1 MAALCALPLLLSA
14 SARAQ
19 GAGEGGGSGAPQ
31 APAPQGAT
39 GAPAAPVI
47 TPPSLAEFVE
57 ATYPPEARAAGLTA
71 TVEVVVTIA
80 ADGSVAE
87 ATVPTPV
94 GNGFDEAAVEAVR
107 RFRFEPARRDGNPIP
122 SRIRYRYVFEIREEP
137 PPPEEAAPPT
147 TGRFAGQIVA
157 EDDSSAVAAAELVVK
172 DLETGEERRIVADA
186 EGRFAIDELPEGR
199 YQLTVSGV
207 GLGSVTYEEEIVAG
221 EETSVLY
228 RLPRAG
234 QEVADDANE
243 PSYGARALID
253 PPPREMTRRTIEREA
268 LYRIPGTRGD
278 PIRTIEIL
286 PGVARPPFGIGFVII
301 RGSAPQDSEIL
312 VDGVPVPLIYHFGGL
327 TSVYNGRLINRLS
340 FYPGNFS
347 SRYGRKIGGVVEVE
361 TRDPRTDGFHGIA
374 DINVIDTS
382 LLLEGP
388 ITRKF
393 SLAGSFRRSLIDL
406 ILPYVIPSDAST
418 LTAAPVY
425 YDYQLI
431 GTWRPTDRDNL
442 RFQFYGSSDH
452 FALIAKNSSESDQ
465 SAAENAIGLTTRF
478 NNLQATWNRQLRG
491 NTDQNVVFEVG
502 PQHLEF
508 NAGLDIKFQL
518 ETTQIYGRSQWLT
531 RLSDHLR
538 LVTGLDVSSGPFW
551 ITYIGP
557 NAGQSEGN
565 PGNTS
570 SDTIGVKT
578 NGFIFR
584 PGVYAD
590 LTVEYGRFLV
600 NSALRL
606 DYYSEINGYSIDP
619 RFVVQYQLRP
629 EWKLKW
635 AAGIYS
641 QPPEFQESSADIGN
655 PNLNPIHSAHFG
667 TGVEYTPIEG
677 FRFGVEG
684 FYKQLWNR
692 VVAGRTSNDP
702 AYTND
707 GIGRIYGLELSASIQ
722 PSGRKYFGYLS
733 YTLMQSERLDTK
745 AQGWRPFDF
754 DQTNILTASFV
765 YRLPR
770 NWEMGATFRFATGN
784 PYTPVAGRVYNATDR
799 YYQPIFGLINSARN
813 PNFNRLDFRVQKTWQ
828 FDAWKLVWYLD
839 VQNVY
844 NHRSQEAVFYN
855 YDYTLRTPVK
865 GLPLIP
871 ALGIRGEF

>member
-301 RGSAPQDSEIL
+301 RGSAPR
-312 VDGVPVPLIYHFGGL
+312 
-327 TSVYNGRLINRLS
+327 TAR
-340 FYPGNFS
+340 S
-347 SRYGRKIGGVVEVE
+347 SS
-361 TRDPRTDGFHGIA
+361 TA
-374 DINVIDTS
+374 C
-382 LLLEGP
+382 
-388 ITRKF
+388 
-393 SLAGSFRRSLIDL
+393 RSR
-406 ILPYVIPSDAST
+406 SST
-418 LTAAPVY
+418 T
-425 YDYQLI
+425 
-431 GTWRPTDRDNL
+431 
-442 RFQFYGSSDH
+442 
-452 FALIAKNSSESDQ
+452 
-465 SAAENAIGLTTRF
+465 SAA
-478 NNLQATWNRQLRG
+478 
-491 NTDQNVVFEVG
+491 
-502 PQHLEF
+502 
-508 NAGLDIKFQL
+508 
-518 ETTQIYGRSQWLT
+518 
-531 RLSDHLR
+531 
-538 LVTGLDVSSGPFW
+538 
-551 ITYIGP
+551 
-557 NAGQSEGN
+557 
-565 PGNTS
+565 
-570 SDTIGVKT
+570 
-578 NGFIFR
+578 
-584 PGVYAD
+584 
-590 LTVEYGRFLV
+590 
-600 NSALRL
+600 
-606 DYYSEINGYSIDP
+606 
-619 RFVVQYQLRP
+619 
-629 EWKLKW
+629 
-635 AAGIYS
+635 
-641 QPPEFQESSADIGN
+641 
-655 PNLNPIHSAHFG
+655 
-667 TGVEYTPIEG
+667 
-677 FRFGVEG
+677 
-684 FYKQLWNR
+684 
-692 VVAGRTSNDP
+692 
-702 AYTND
+702 
-707 GIGRIYGLELSASIQ
+707 
-722 PSGRKYFGYLS
+722 
-733 YTLMQSERLDTK
+733 
-745 AQGWRPFDF
+745 
-754 DQTNILTASFV
+754 
-765 YRLPR
+765 
-770 NWEMGATFRFATGN
+770 
-784 PYTPVAGRVYNATDR
+784 
-799 YYQPIFGLINSARN
+799 
-813 PNFNRLDFRVQKTWQ
+813 
-828 FDAWKLVWYLD
+828 
-839 VQNVY
+839 
-844 NHRSQEAVFYN
+844 
-855 YDYTLRTPVK
+855 
-865 GLPLIP
+865 
-871 ALGIRGEF
+871 